1 MDSLAR
7 EKEKKI
13 IESILK
19 EIIENNLSSVKK
31 EQEVSLE
38 YMEDYFWLCTC
49 QILELQRH
57 TVFNGNT

>member
-1 MDSLAR
+1 MDSVAR

-19 EIIENNLSSVKK
+19 EITENNLSSVKK

-38 YMEDYFWLCTC
+38 YMEDYFWLHTC